1 MVWALDEPS
10 LEQRLTHI
18 GGAPGQRDARVLPTQ
33 KTSSDGVAGASFAR
47 SSSAEHR
54 DRAETSRIGAA
65 DRRRGPQGRGA
76 SRGAAREHTAI
87 AN

>member
-33 KTSSDGVAGASFAR
+33 KTSSDGVAGASFGR
-47 SSSAEHR
+47 SSSAEH
-54 DRAETSRIGAA
+54 
-65 DRRRGPQGRGA
+65 
-76 SRGAAREHTAI
+76 
-87 AN
+87 